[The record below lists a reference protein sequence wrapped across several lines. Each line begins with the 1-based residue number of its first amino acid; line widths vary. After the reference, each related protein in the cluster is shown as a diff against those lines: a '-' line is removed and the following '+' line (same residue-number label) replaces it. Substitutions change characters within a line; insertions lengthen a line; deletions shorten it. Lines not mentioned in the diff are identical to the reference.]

1 MNELSPTPPTPQ
13 TTNSS
18 KVVTLL
24 LAIILVLVSCLI
36 LLGYQVFSQENT
48 SSMQPIMQ
56 PITQPTPTLILDSA
70 HLNQNTQTNLS
81 TLSAE
86 LQAMPSEWSTTKFGG
101 LFSYQ
106 YPSGWHVAE
115 LWDMGMDRSVI
126 LAMDPKPIST
136 SPRGGPIA
144 TIEISIINGKPNPNE
159 ILEQKKA
166 EIDMDYFTNI
176 TFETL
181 TMTHGEVYHFKGES
195 TADMGFGV
203 VVEKYIFSIKE
214 SQTDPMNQQVIIA
227 NSFPKSDADSERLR
241 YIVENIKEI
250 KY

>member
-24 LAIILVLVSCLI
+24 LAIILVLVSGVI
-36 LLGYQVFSQENT
+36 LLGYQVFSQQNLPVGQ
-48 SSMQPIMQ
+48 S
-56 PITQPTPTLILDSA
+56 ITQPTPTLVLDSA
-70 HLNQNTQTNLS
+70 HLEQGTIND
-81 TLSAE
+81 SATPSSE
-86 LQAMPSEWSTTKFGG
+86 LQTMPSEWATTKFGG

-115 LWDMGMDRSVI
+115 LWDMGTDRSVMI
-126 LAMDPKPIST
+126 AMDPAPIS
-136 SPRGGPIA
+136 SAPRGGPIA
-144 TIEISIINGKPNPNE
+144 TIEISVINGKPNPNE
-159 ILEQKKA
+159 TLEQKKA

-176 TFETL
+176 TSETV
-181 TMTHGEVYHFKGES
+181 TMSHGEVYHFKGES

-214 SQTDPMNQQVIIA
+214 SQTDPINQQVIIA